1 MKAEF
6 DLLSATRVV
15 VLKLVNELSLAQLNT
30 VPNGYSNSIVWNV
43 AHILVT
49 QQILHYK
56 FSFNDLLVP
65 DDLLEKYKKGT
76 TFEEAISA
84 SEWSIIL
91 DLFNSLPE
99 KLQLDYSKGKFS
111 SYETYLTSYGY
122 EIHSIEEAIA
132 FNNVHEALHLGYIMA
147 MKKLI

>member
-56 FSFNDLLVP
+56 FSFND
-65 DDLLEKYKKGT
+65 Y
-76 TFEEAISA
+76 
-84 SEWSIIL
+84 
-91 DLFNSLPE
+91 
-99 KLQLDYSKGKFS
+99 
-111 SYETYLTSYGY
+111 
-122 EIHSIEEAIA
+122 
-132 FNNVHEALHLGYIMA
+132 
-147 MKKLI
+147 